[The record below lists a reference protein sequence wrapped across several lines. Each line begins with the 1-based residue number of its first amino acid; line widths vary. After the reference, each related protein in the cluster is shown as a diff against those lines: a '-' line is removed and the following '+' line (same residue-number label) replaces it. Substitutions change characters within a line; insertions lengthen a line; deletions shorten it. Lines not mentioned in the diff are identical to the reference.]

1 MLEIPEPLLKSLR
14 SGTTVPFIGAGV
26 SRAANPLLPS
36 WQLLVESLIE
46 NCRKDKKLSPAVRR
60 ELDSLMSAGDL
71 EEAAERSRSLLPPS
85 TYSSLLESAF
95 GSTADTRDLRFHREI
110 LKIRTD
116 LVVTTNYDRLLK
128 HSYAIGLRRSPEV
141 IRHDQAQIGLRR
153 LRRSEIGKGPL
164 IVKLH
169 GDIAV
174 PESIVLTRS
183 DYSRLLFDSP
193 LTHRLL
199 AALTTTR
206 TMLFLG
212 YSLRDRDLN
221 QHLEGYKQLLQGSAE
236 PHYALVSSN
245 NVTANQVKFREQ
257 FGVETIVYQSRGDG
271 SGLLSALRQ
280 LTGSLTPKSA
290 S

>member
-1 MLEIPEPLLKSLR
+1 MLEIPEPLLRSIR

-26 SRAANPLLPS
+26 SRAANPLIPS
-36 WQLLVESLIE
+36 WQILIECLLE
-46 NCRKDKKLSPAVRR
+46 NCRKDKALSPSIRR
-60 ELDSLMSAGDL
+60 ELDSLISAGDL
-71 EEAAERSRSLLPPS
+71 EEAAERSRSLMLPS
-85 TYSSLLESAF
+85 TYSSLLETAF
-95 GSTADTRDLRFHREI
+95 GSNADTRDLRFHREI
-110 LKIRTD
+110 LKIPTD
-116 LVVTTNYDRLLK
+116 IVVTTNYDRLLE
-128 HSYAIGLRRSPEV
+128 HSFAIGLRRSPEV

-153 LRRSEIGKGPL
+153 LRRPTTGKEGPL

-183 DYSRLLFDSP
+183 DYSRLLFDNP

-206 TMLFLG
+206 TLLFLG

-221 QHLEGYKQLLQGSAE
+221 QHLEGYKQLLKDSAE

-245 NVTANQVKFREQ
+245 NASANQAKFREQ
-257 FGVETIVYQSRGDG
+257 FGVETIIYQSRGDG

-280 LTGSLTPKSA
+280 LTGYL
-290 S
+290 